1 MKYSKAFPL
10 ALLIILSTTA
20 LADTY
25 AGDGAPVSGWTTGQ
39 GGNTYFNNTS
49 FDGAWRNVGFCMA
62 GGGMCNPLG
71 GNPGALP
78 FWADSATVA
87 PENILFNATGTM
99 NTATLL
105 ISIAGLKASDV
116 FGVYNAADPSQMLV
130 LGNGLGTSGSPFNLA
145 DLGWDQYGFYLSN
158 QYGTFF
164 SQSGV
169 DGTADSGNQHFVVFQ
184 GEGSTYF
191 VGMEDQPFDISDRD
205 YNDILIKVQAIPEPS
220 TLLMMC
226 TGLLGA
232 AGAIRRRFLQ

>member
-1 MKYSKAFPL
+1 MKCSKIVPL
-10 ALLIILSTTA
+10 ALLVLISTAA

-25 AGDGAPVSGWTTGQ
+25 AGDGAPVVGWTTGQ
-39 GGNTYFNNTS
+39 SGNTYFNNTS
-49 FDGAWRNVGFCMA
+49 SDGGSKNVGFCMA

-78 FWADSATVA
+78 FWATSATIA
-87 PENILFNATGTM
+87 PENIMFNATGPAS
-99 NTATLL
+99 TATLL
-105 ISIAGLKASDV
+105 ISIAGLKSSDV
-116 FGVYNAADPSQMLV
+116 FGVYNVADPTQMIA
-130 LGNGLGTSGSPFNLA
+130 LGNGLGVSGSPF
-145 DLGWDQYGFYLSN
+145 DPVGLGWTQYGFYLSN

-164 SQSGV
+164 SQSGL

-184 GEGSTYF
+184 GDGGAF
-191 VGMEDQPFDISDRD
+191 FIGMEDKPFDISDRD

-232 AGAIRRRFLQ
+232 AGAVRRKFLR